1 MQAMDEEPEP
11 PMPNEVSITSDTT
24 RVDVE
29 PRPPGGGGPRVELVL
44 RLAMTE
50 CHTWLGIGGRSGR
63 VRRPR
68 RMSRKIWLAL
78 DDTPSSSR
86 RGPDYLRSGDDCRR
100 LIGRAIKHSLSEEE
114 EYRYLTP
121 AYWDKAVPRGVER
134 ALAVAVQRG
143 GATFE
148 AIVDI
153 SVHFEFVYCE
163 AKALLLAC
171 DENDGGGPSGRS
183 GNGGDGEAPSCSI
196 CFEEMS
202 READEVKDLPGCTH
216 GFHPWC
222 IAAWFHKAST
232 CPVCRC
238 DQLQYLPPDYR
249 DLHDSMAF
257 DPDSLPDYL

>member
-1 MQAMDEEPEP
+1 
-11 PMPNEVSITSDTT
+11 
-24 RVDVE
+24 
-29 PRPPGGGGPRVELVL
+29 
-44 RLAMTE
+44 
-50 CHTWLGIGGRSGR
+50 
-63 VRRPR
+63 
-68 RMSRKIWLAL
+68 MSRKIWLAL

-114 EYRYLTP
+114 KYRYLTP

-183 GNGGDGEAPSCSI
+183 GNGSDGEAPSCSI

-257 DPDSLPDYL
+257 DPHSLPDYL